1 MLLIYLP
8 NIICPHFIDT
18 EFSSR
23 MECHGGAAY
32 WGECFNQAGWLTPAR
47 SGREVIPAFTKM

>member
-23 MECHGGAAY
+23 MECHGGQHA
-32 WGECFNQAGWLTPAR
+32 WGGAGGGEMFQPSWVADPCQEQER
-47 SGREVIPAFTKM
+47 